1 MSFKLSKAKMK
12 CPKWMKRADFNR
24 ILQMDTEEA
33 LDEVERLKNELR
45 EYKRKWREENREK
58 YREYKREYVR
68 QWRKKNPKKAKEIDK
83 RKQDKIRGDPVLLE
97 RARQLRRESRA
108 RTGIYTNKNE
118 RAIRMRRYY
127 RNKSLKMARERP
139 NELRALIR
147 PMVPGYLDPSAKMD
161 VIAAVMEMALKNR
174 VEFNKLN
181 EAVKAAVTAYNRQ
194 FDQFKNVSIDAPI
207 AGTDGLTRA
216 DLLDSETFHF

>member
-1 MSFKLSKAKMK
+1 MK
-12 CPKWMKRADFNR
+12 CPKWMKRADFDR
-24 ILQMDTEEA
+24 ILQMDPVEA
-33 LDEVERLKNELR
+33 LEEVDRLRDELR
-45 EYKRKWREENREK
+45 EYKRQWREDNREK

-83 RKQDKIRGDPVLLE
+83 RKQDKIRADPALLE

-108 RTGIYTNKNE
+108 RNGGWGNE
-118 RAIRMRRYY
+118 KPTPEKQREYGKRKYY
-127 RNKSLKMARERP
+127 RAKARKMASEKP
-139 NELRALIR
+139 AELKALIR

-161 VIAAVMEMALKNR
+161 VIAAVMETALKNR

-194 FDQFKNVSIDAPI
+194 FDHFKNVSIDAPI

-216 DLLDSETFHF
+216 DLLDSEAFHF

>member
-12 CPKWMKRADFNR
+12 CPKWMKRADFDR
-24 ILQMDTEEA
+24 ILQMDPEEA

-45 EYKRKWREENREK
+45 EYKRKWREDNREK

-68 QWRKKNPKKAKEIDK
+68 LWRKKNPKKAKEIDK
-83 RKQDKIRGDPVLLE
+83 RKQDRIRGDPVLLE
-97 RARQLRRESRA
+97 RARQLRRESRS

-127 RNKSLKMARERP
+127 RNKSLKMAREKP

-161 VIAAVMEMALKNR
+161 VIAAVMETALKNR

-194 FDQFKNVSIDAPI
+194 FDRFKNVSIDAPI

>member
-1 MSFKLSKAKMK
+1 
-12 CPKWMKRADFNR
+12 
-24 ILQMDTEEA
+24 MDTEEA

-127 RNKSLKMARERP
+127 RNKSLKMAREKP

-147 PMVPGYLDPSAKMD
+147 AMVPGYLDPSAKMD

-174 VEFNKLN
+174 VEFIKLN

-194 FDQFKNVSIDAPI
+194 FDHFKNVSIDAPI